1 MMKIKTKKELEDL
14 EANIDEKVKKS
25 GGQVEKVYI
34 LLKYLIILFQ
44 SKFILKKFLKSYQ
57 FLNCNF
63 FNLNKIL

>member
-34 LLKYLIILFQ
+34 LPKYLIILFQ
-44 SKFILKKFLKSYQ
+44 SKFILKNFLKSYQ